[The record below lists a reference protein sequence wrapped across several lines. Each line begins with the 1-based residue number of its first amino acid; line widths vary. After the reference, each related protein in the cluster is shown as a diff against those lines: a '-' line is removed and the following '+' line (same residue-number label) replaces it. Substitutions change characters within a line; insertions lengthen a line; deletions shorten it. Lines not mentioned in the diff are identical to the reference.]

1 MVKLCIPAEKIEFY
15 KDHFRLVMKRLK
27 LLDKLGIK
35 WLPRKWDYTGK
46 YDTYKMEVLL
56 PDENIVI
63 ETCVKTP
70 RFDDGRCRFFKYSYV
85 NKVDDDGKT
94 LGSEVF
100 TTLEML
106 FEVLKAR
113 HERGDALFQNEEYRD
128 AHGEN
133 LYFLKYYRQ
142 WKREH
147 GVK

>member
-1 MVKLCIPAEKIEFY
+1 MVKLCIPAEKIESY
-15 KDHFRLVMKRLK
+15 KDHFRCVLKRLK

-46 YDTYKMEVLL
+46 YDTYDMEILL
-56 PDENIVI
+56 PDENLLVK
-63 ETCVKTP
+63 TRVKTP
-70 RFDDGRCRFFKYSYV
+70 RFGNGRCRFFKYSYIH
-85 NKVDDDGKT
+85 KVDDDGKT
-94 LGSEVF
+94 LDSEVF

-113 HERGDALFQNEEYRD
+113 RERGDALFQDEDYRND
-128 AHGEN
+128 HGEN
-133 LYFLKYYRQ
+133 LYFLKHYRR